1 MIPVYLINGFLDSGK
16 SEFIQY
22 TISQPYFQ
30 SRGNTLLIACEEG
43 EVEYDTELLKKT
55 RTHIRIIKRVSPTTS
70 R

>member
-30 SRGNTLLIACEEG
+30 SRGTTLLIACEEG
-43 EVEYDTELLKKT
+43 EVDYDGVLLQKS
-55 RTHIRIIKRVSPTTS
+55 RTHLEFIEE
-70 R
+70 